1 MAMLEV
7 LQSLQ
12 QEYKNPPEKIQ
23 GLERRGCWEEDQGAP
38 FTVLTFEK
46 NNPCARFS
54 FEMF

>member
-1 MAMLEV
+1 MLEV